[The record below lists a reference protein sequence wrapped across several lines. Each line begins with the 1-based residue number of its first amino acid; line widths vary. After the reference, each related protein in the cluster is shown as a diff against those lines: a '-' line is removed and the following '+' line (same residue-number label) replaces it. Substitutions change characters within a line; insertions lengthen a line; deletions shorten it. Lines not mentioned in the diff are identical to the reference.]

1 MILGDLLDLINKE
14 KREKERIK
22 TAQRFAVGIGIVAAA
37 GVATGIVFAPK
48 SGKETREDLKKKALD
63 TVETIKKTS
72 QKKGELVKASTDH
85 AE

>member
-1 MILGDLLDLINKE
+1 MIFGDLLDLINKE

-48 SGKETREDLKKKALD
+48 SGKKTLEDLKKKAVDTMNKSAKMKAKILKDSLD
-63 TVETIKKTS
+63 PV
-72 QKKGELVKASTDH
+72 V
-85 AE
+85 